1 MSHPNPPTSGS
12 APSGQIPAP
21 IGLSRSLSLTHAVL
35 YGLGVTIG
43 AGIYV
48 LVGAA
53 VGRAGAAAPYAF
65 AIAALLMTLTAA
77 SFAELGT
84 RMPVAAGEAAYIRAG
99 FRSNALA
106 TVTGLI
112 VIAIAI
118 VSSSAIS
125 VGAAGYLG
133 IIVPLPEKVLIT
145 VVVLTMGLVAA
156 WGIRESV
163 TFAGIMT
170 LIEIG
175 GLVVIVV
182 AGVLAPPFVGAVGS
196 GATVAS
202 VQSLPPHLAA
212 GLASATLLAVFAF
225 LGFEGLAN
233 VAEELRDPRRDLP
246 RAIFLTLTITTVLY
260 MAVVWVALRA
270 ASQSELGASNA
281 PLALVFERVTGAS
294 PIIMTFIAI
303 VATINGIIVQMI
315 MSARVLYGLSVQGSL
330 PSTLGRVH
338 PATHTPVNATI
349 LTVAIVLVLALFL
362 PLDQLADWASQL
374 TLILFALVNAALV
387 RLKMKETKPPENVFL
402 VPAWVPW
409 GGVVSTLGVLIATSI
424 AW

>member
-1 MSHPNPPTSGS
+1 M
-12 APSGQIPAP
+12 
-21 IGLSRSLSLTHAVL
+21 
-35 YGLGVTIG
+35 
-43 AGIYV
+43 
-48 LVGAA
+48 
-53 VGRAGAAAPYAF
+53 
-65 AIAALLMTLTAA
+65 
-77 SFAELGT
+77 
-84 RMPVAAGEAAYIRAG
+84 
-99 FRSNALA
+99 
-106 TVTGLI
+106 GLI
-112 VIAIAI
+112 
-118 VSSSAIS
+118 
-125 VGAAGYLG
+125 
-133 IIVPLPEKVLIT
+133 
-145 VVVLTMGLVAA
+145 AA
-156 WGIRESV
+156 WGIKESV
-163 TFAGIMT
+163 TFAGLMT

-182 AGVLAPPFVGAVGS
+182 AGMAATPYAGAASAVATPPAVEG
-196 GATVAS
+196 
-202 VQSLPPHLAA
+202 LPPHLAA

-246 RAIFLTLTITTVLY
+246 RAIFLTLAITTILY
-260 MAVVWVALRA
+260 MAVVWVALRS
-270 ASQSELGASNA
+270 ASQSELGASTA

-330 PSTLGRVH
+330 HGSLGRVH

-362 PLDQLADWASQL
+362 PLDRLADWASQL

-387 RLKMKETKPPENVFL
+387 RLKMREARPPENIFL